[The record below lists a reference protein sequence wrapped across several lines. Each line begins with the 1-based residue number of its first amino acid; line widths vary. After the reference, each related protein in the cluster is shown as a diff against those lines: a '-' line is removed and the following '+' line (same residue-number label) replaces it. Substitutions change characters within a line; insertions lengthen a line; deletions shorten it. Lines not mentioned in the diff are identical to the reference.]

1 MTSTASS
8 APAPLIAGIA
18 LGFVVALVTALA
30 MLPVAIGGADV
41 RAGDRAPSTF
51 LARRDAQFESTVI
64 TDQLRDQ
71 AEARVPVQYF
81 PPDPAV
87 ATNQRAAVS
96 ALLDGL
102 ANVRRR
108 SLPVAQRLAE
118 AQTLPGAATIDPSV
132 IGTVLDFDAATFDD
146 FRLRVDAAIVAL
158 MAAPILESDINGK
171 ISNYLA
177 TATIDS
183 NAEFV
188 AVREVLQSF
197 VVQNV
202 RVDDQATSEARAA
215 ARAAVPPSVVTLTQ
229 GQVVVQEADV
239 LDEADIEALEQT
251 GVISSGF
258 DTARALGGILVA
270 ALSGLLVGTGAS
282 RAGRFRRP
290 AAPAVW
296 LAGAV
301 LIAAPIAARVAFPF
315 IFPDDQH
322 LYIAFVIPF
331 AAAAL
336 VAAALGGFAF
346 GAIVAVVTG
355 MSVAMVAITVPDLA
369 GSRFSNPIESFAIG
383 FSGTHAGVAGSAVLS
398 SRHSVLHFALAGI
411 AAAVAISSLLGAI
424 WLVAAPRSD
433 EDLRWLVQAA
443 LGHGFGAAL
452 LASLTVSFF
461 AGRLGLRHEARLE
474 RLLRGDHPLLMR
486 LQDEAPGT
494 YHHSM
499 MVATL
504 AEAAARRIGADAR
517 LARVGAMFHDIG
529 KLAQPRY
536 YIENTVEGEENPHHE
551 LPPEAS
557 AARIREHVTNGVV
570 LARQYGLPAEV
581 RVFIPEHHGTRLI
594 AFFYRQAVKDSPLVD
609 EADFQYAG
617 PRPQSRETAIVM
629 LADSCEATVRA
640 LEARENVDIRK
651 AITDTI
657 QERSD
662 EGELDDSGLTVRD
675 IRVIADTFRENLR
688 ALHHRRI
695 AYPPAAPE
703 EALRLGRA

>member
-1 MTSTASS
+1 MTTSASS
-8 APAPLIAGIA
+8 APAPLFAGIS
-18 LGFVVALVTALA
+18 LGLVVALVTALA
-30 MLPVAIGGADV
+30 LLPVAVGGADV
-41 RAGDRAPSTF
+41 RAGDRAPSTY
-51 LARRDAQFESTVI
+51 LARQDAQFESQVL

-71 AEARVPVQYF
+71 AESRVAVQYF
-81 PPDPAV
+81 PPDPVV
-87 ATNQRAAVS
+87 ATNQRSAVT

-102 ANVRRR
+102 EDVRRR

-132 IGTVLDFDAATFDD
+132 IGTVLDFDTATFED
-146 FRLRVDAAIVAL
+146 FRLRVDVAIVAL
-158 MAAPILESDINGK
+158 MAAPILEAEVSGK

-177 TATIDS
+177 TTPIES
-183 NAEFV
+183 SAEFV

-197 VVQNV
+197 VIQNV

-215 ARAAVPPSVVTLTQ
+215 ARSKVPPVVSTFTR

-239 LDEADIEALEQT
+239 LDEVDIENLEQT
-251 GVISSGF
+251 GIVSTGF
-258 DTARALGGILVA
+258 DLPRAAGGILVA
-270 ALSGLLVGTGAS
+270 ALCGVLIAVGAS

-290 AAPAVW
+290 AAPAMW
-296 LAGAV
+296 LSGAAV
-301 LIAAPIAARVAFPF
+301 ILAPITARVAFPF
-315 IFPDDQH
+315 IFPDDEH
-322 LYIAFVIPF
+322 LYIAFIIPF

-336 VAAALGGFAF
+336 VAAALGGFSF
-346 GAIVAVVTG
+346 GAVVAVVTG
-355 MSVAMVAITVPDLA
+355 IAVAMVAVTVPDLA
-369 GSRFSNPIESFAIG
+369 GSRFSNPIESFALG
-383 FSGTHAGVAGSAVLS
+383 FAITLAGVAGSAVLS
-398 SRHSVLHFALAGI
+398 SRHSVIHFALAGVATALAM
-411 AAAVAISSLLGAI
+411 AALLGSI
-424 WLVAAPRSD
+424 WLVSAPRAD
-433 EDLRWLVQAA
+433 EDLRWLGQAA
-443 LGHGFGAAL
+443 LGHGIGAAV
-452 LASLTVSFF
+452 LASLTVTFF
-461 AGRLGLRHEARLE
+461 AGRLGLRHEARLD
-474 RLLRGDHPLLMR
+474 RLTRGDHPLLMR

-609 EADFQYAG
+609 EADFQYEG

-640 LEARENVDIRK
+640 LEAKENVDIRK
-651 AITDTI
+651 AIDDTI
-657 QERSD
+657 QERSN
-662 EGELDDSGLTVRD
+662 EGELDESGLTVRD
-675 IRVIADTFRENLR
+675 IRVIADTFRDSLR

-695 AYPPAAPE
+695 VYPPASPE
-703 EALRLGRA
+703 EALRLGRP